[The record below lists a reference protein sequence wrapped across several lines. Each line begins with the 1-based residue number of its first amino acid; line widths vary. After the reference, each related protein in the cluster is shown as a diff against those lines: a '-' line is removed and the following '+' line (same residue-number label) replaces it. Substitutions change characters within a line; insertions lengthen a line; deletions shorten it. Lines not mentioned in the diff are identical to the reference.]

1 MNETKKASGAIYIVP
16 IVYVLGMYLMP
27 VVLWALGSAKE
38 SADNASSA

>member
-38 SADNASSA
+38 SADNVSSA